1 MSARRRPPRIA
12 VLLATYNG
20 AAFLGAQLESLAAQE
35 DVSVEVFARD
45 DGSTDETLAILA
57 RFASL
62 WPALGAPMC
71 GPNLGPAA
79 SFMEL
84 LRAAP
89 GNFDAYAFCDQDDVW
104 KPEKLARAM
113 ARLAEAETPALY
125 CSRVELVDGDL
136 RPLGLSASTGDGRF
150 QRLLFENIAFGN
162 TVVMNAAARAAIVSA
177 PPPTGMIMHDWW
189 CALVVSGLGTVIHD
203 DEPGVLYRQ
212 HGSNQIGATLSR
224 WREGL
229 IHLRNFIRSPSRF
242 YPIRAQAAEL
252 LRLHGEA
259 LRPEDRALAQALVDT
274 RASILARL
282 RFAASGRLIRSSRLW
297 TIAGRLLLAAGWS

>member
-1 MSARRRPPRIA
+1 
-12 VLLATYNG
+12 
-20 AAFLGAQLESLAAQE
+20 LESLAAQ
-35 DVSVEVFARD
+35 DGVSVEVFARD

-57 RFASL
+57 RFASR
-62 WPALGAPMC
+62 WPALGAPMR

-89 GNFDAYAFCDQDDVW
+89 GDFDAYAFCDQDDVW
-104 KPEKLARAM
+104 RPQKLARAM
-113 ARLAEAETPALY
+113 ARLAEAETPAPALY

-136 RPLGLSASTGDGRF
+136 RPLGLSALNGDGRF

-189 CALVVSGLGTVIHD
+189 CALVVSGLGTVIYD

-212 HGSNQIGATLSR
+212 HGANQIGATLSR

-229 IHLRNFIRSPSRF
+229 IHLRNFLRSPSRF

-259 LRPEDRALAQALVDT
+259 LRPEDRALAEALVHT

-282 RFAASGRLIRSSRLW
+282 RFAASGRLNRSSRLW